1 MQLVYTFPMLA
12 PARAGA
18 FLEPGLV
25 AYCSHRQFRHCTM
38 SLKILAIDT
47 STEACSAALLLGDEV
62 RERFEIAPRRHSELI
77 LRMIDELCREAELT
91 LTSLAGLAF
100 GRGPGSF
107 TGVRIAAGV
116 IQGLALGADLG
127 VAPISTLAALA
138 QGAHRRNGIAP
149 SAERYRCSYGRSLWD
164 FMSLDASGI
173 MCAIQPECVAR
184 PAAVPLPE
192 TGTWFGVGN
201 GWSDHGEALRQRLGE
216 RLRGADAHQYP
227 SARDIAL
234 LGAQAFRQGDI
245 VAAEQALPVYL
256 RDSVAKPKS
265 L

>member
-1 MQLVYTFPMLA
+1 MKPVLVWHT
-12 PARAGA
+12 
-18 FLEPGLV
+18 V
-25 AYCSHRQFRHCTM
+25 AIGNSGSGTM

-77 LRMIDELCREAELT
+77 LRMIDELFREAGLT

-107 TGVRIAAGV
+107 TGVRIASGV

-138 QGAHRRNGIAP
+138 QGAHRQTGSRQVLSVIDARMGEVYWGIY
-149 SAERYRCSYGRSLWD
+149 E
-164 FMSLDASGI
+164 LDASGI
-173 MCAIQPECVAR
+173 MCATQPECVAR
-184 PAAVPLPE
+184 PAAVPFPE
-192 TGTWFGVGN
+192 TGTWFGVGS

-216 RLRGADAHQYP
+216 RLRGADPHRYP

-234 LGAQAFRQGDI
+234 LGAQAFRRGDI

-256 RDSVAKPKS
+256 RDLVAEPKG
-265 L
+265 